1 MRANLQQRASNWRGN
16 TTALCV
22 KTNEG
27 ESMTTLN
34 RRKALAGAAAAL
46 GMAGLTA

>member
-1 MRANLQQRASNWRGN
+1 MHANLQQRANDWRGD

-22 KTNEG
+22 KTYEG

-34 RRKALAGAAAAL
+34 RRKALAGGAAAL
-46 GMAGLTA
+46 AVGGE